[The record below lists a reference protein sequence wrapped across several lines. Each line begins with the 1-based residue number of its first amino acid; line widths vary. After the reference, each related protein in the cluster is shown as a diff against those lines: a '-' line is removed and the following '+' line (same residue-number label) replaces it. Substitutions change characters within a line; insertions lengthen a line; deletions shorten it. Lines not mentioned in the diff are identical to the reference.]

1 MAGSGGDACGRRTG
15 AQDGRGRVTQGATG
29 LAEEVDE
36 DVPGPERVIGRVRKT
51 RIAELVRR
59 QGFMSPADLAQRFD
73 VSEMT
78 IRRDLAELAMR
89 GEIQRIHGGAI
100 ADVPP
105 PEEEAGRPFGGEAV
119 RQQEAKRRIARAA
132 LRQVRPAQAVALDA
146 GTTTLELAL
155 ALGAAAIP
163 VRLFTNNL
171 RVAGLP
177 MGEGAEVYLLGGR
190 LRENERSLG
199 GPVAVEQARR
209 LWFDTAFLGVSS
221 VATQG
226 FFDSSIEEAELK
238 RLLIERATRR
248 IFLVDSSKFGTMALV
263 QVAALN
269 QCDLLVTD
277 APPPRPLAEAFAAA
291 GVQVV
296 VAED

>member
-1 MAGSGGDACGRRTG
+1 MNEG
-15 AQDGRGRVTQGATG
+15 
-29 LAEEVDE
+29 AEEAASA
-36 DVPGPERVIGRVRKT
+36 ERVIGRVRKT
-51 RIAELVRR
+51 RIAALVQRN
-59 QGFMSPADLAQRFD
+59 GFMSPADLAHLFD

-100 ADVPP
+100 AERIEPVADGT
-105 PEEEAGRPFGGEAV
+105 ARRPFGDEPA
-119 RQQEAKRRIARAA
+119 RYRDRKQRIARAA
-132 LRQVRPAQAVALDA
+132 LAQVRPAQTVALDA

-155 ALGAAAIP
+155 ALGAAEVP

-177 MGEGAEVYLLGGR
+177 ASGGMEIYLLGGR

-221 VATQG
+221 VARAG

-238 RLLIERATRR
+238 RLFVERSTRR
-248 IFLVDSSKFGTMALV
+248 IFLVDSSKFETMALV

-277 APPPRPLAEAFAAA
+277 AGPPPGLAEALAVA

-296 VAED
+296 VAAD